1 MLIQQ
6 VISIFPFCNFTCKN
20 LAYTYQRN
28 YYHFGTPYQK
38 DQNFEYL
45 KWIPLYILHTNNDVK
60 SFDPNQKLFL
70 QNLSVHF
77 AKMQQS
83 SLKPKKY
90 QTMLG
95 AKTQNEDEMRM
106 HLLKYTHLTKD
117 EVWEEN
123 WKKRSN
129 NLHRHFGFC
138 TLSERGSSIPG
149 KILD

>member
-1 MLIQQ
+1 MDFS
-6 VISIFPFCNFTCKN
+6 V
-20 LAYTYQRN
+20 
-28 YYHFGTPYQK
+28 HFA
-38 DQNFEYL
+38 
-45 KWIPLYILHTNNDVK
+45 NDDEK

-117 EVWEEN
+117 EVREEN
-123 WKKRSN
+123 
-129 NLHRHFGFC
+129 
-138 TLSERGSSIPG
+138 
-149 KILD
+149 

>member
-20 LAYTYQRN
+20 WAYTYQKESLPIW
-28 YYHFGTPYQK
+28 YTLSEGSKFWMLEMDSYVHSG
-38 DQNFEYL
+38 
-45 KWIPLYILHTNNDVK
+45 NDDEK
-60 SFDPNQKLFL
+60 STDPNQKLFL

-117 EVWEEN
+117 EVCEEN

-138 TLSERGSSIPG
+138 TLSERRSSLPG

>member
-1 MLIQQ
+1 MDSY
-6 VISIFPFCNFTCKN
+6 VHSF
-20 LAYTYQRN
+20 YV
-28 YYHFGTPYQK
+28 
-38 DQNFEYL
+38 
-45 KWIPLYILHTNNDVK
+45 HTNDDVK

-117 EVWEEN
+117 EVCEEN
-123 WKKRSN
+123 
-129 NLHRHFGFC
+129 
-138 TLSERGSSIPG
+138 
-149 KILD
+149 